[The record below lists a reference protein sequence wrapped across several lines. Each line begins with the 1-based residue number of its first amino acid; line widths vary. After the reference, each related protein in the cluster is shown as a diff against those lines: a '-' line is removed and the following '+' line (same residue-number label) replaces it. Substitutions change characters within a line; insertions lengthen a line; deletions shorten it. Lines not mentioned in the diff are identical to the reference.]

1 MEKTLVEE
9 VAVSISTC
17 GSKSMRCADQR
28 RFLQTTRGF
37 FDERLWLD
45 VTQFAQSSARNLAPS
60 CFGSAASLTSRVTF
74 LWGDWNAHSAM
85 DSKASFQR
93 VSLTQATAVDTRR
106 QSAST
111 YVVAAPEFN
120 LCGCSPT
127 RPPAACHCSKSV
139 G

>member
-37 FDERLWLD
+37 LTKDIGLMSHSLRNPLQGISHQLLWECCKPYL
-45 VTQFAQSSARNLAPS
+45 
-60 CFGSAASLTSRVTF
+60 SRHVSV
-74 LWGDWNAHSAM
+74 WAHWNAHSAM